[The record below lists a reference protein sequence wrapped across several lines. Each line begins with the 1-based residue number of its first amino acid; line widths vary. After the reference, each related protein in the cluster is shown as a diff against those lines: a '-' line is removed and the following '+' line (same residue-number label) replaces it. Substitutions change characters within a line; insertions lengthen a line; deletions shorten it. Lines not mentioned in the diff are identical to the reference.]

1 MKNKILF
8 INNENYSFTG
18 LSNLIQQFTINN
30 GCYPDV
36 IEMDTREVDNYLSI
50 LIGGRGMDRNKLDF
64 RGIKIKEVLELN
76 KKYE

>member
-30 GCYPDV
+30 GCYPDEIMVV
-36 IEMDTREVDNYLSI
+36 ILML
-50 LIGGRGMDRNKLDF
+50 
-64 RGIKIKEVLELN
+64 
-76 KKYE
+76 

>member
-1 MKNKILF
+1 
-8 INNENYSFTG
+8 
-18 LSNLIQQFTINN
+18 
-30 GCYPDV
+30 
-36 IEMDTREVDNYLSI
+36 MDTREVDNYLSI